1 MELWFLVKYISASNI
16 HLGLYVIL
24 NINIR
29 HNLCFLK
36 ITINCSEA
44 DQTPQ
49 PDCVTKEVHLWQGL
63 KKLRSKPCTERWNSG
78 VRKGGGDTE
87 VKHRTQRGHVKKVY
101 FNNCLNLVCL
111 FSVRNPKKVQKNKQK
126 NKYIKG
132 LEITSMKTKTHCVA
146 SLKSIQAF
154 FLQYLYILTG
164 LVRQTSKPLSSFIL
178 TFFFYIDV
186 LRMF

>member
-1 MELWFLVKYISASNI
+1 MELWFLVKYMSASNS

-36 ITINCSEA
+36 ITINCCEA

-111 FSVRNPKKVQKNKQK
+111 FSVRNPKKVQK
-126 NKYIKG
+126 
-132 LEITSMKTKTHCVA
+132 KTKKQVHQRIRNHINENQDTLCC
-146 SLKSIQAF
+146 F
-154 FLQYLYILTG
+154 F
-164 LVRQTSKPLSSFIL
+164 
-178 TFFFYIDV
+178 
-186 LRMF
+186 